1 MEFDK
6 ERIEFLIIQEG
17 TEFVS
22 HQYNPY
28 WTYFRLVKRSQNFGA
43 SRATLKAV
51 VYALDIWEEEILD
64 NPLSMFFSSISTS
77 ATSWIL
83 DLKKK
88 NSQKGE
94 EIRKLPLI

>member
-1 MEFDK
+1 M
-6 ERIEFLIIQEG
+6 
-17 TEFVS
+17 
-22 HQYNPY
+22 
-28 WTYFRLVKRSQNFGA
+28 KRSQNFGA
-43 SRATLKAV
+43 SQATLKAV

-88 NSQKGE
+88 KNSQKGK
-94 EIRKLPLI
+94 EIRKLPLL